1 MDFSHRM
8 MYNIF
13 RKLQERKAV
22 LSMEHELRIAVVDDM
37 EQDRIQIM
45 EETDAILSRAKI
57 AHSIDCYAD
66 AEVLL
71 DAIQGGRKYH
81 LLLLDVLMDEM
92 DGMALAAELR
102 KEGDPAAIIFIS
114 ISQEMADAFVRQH
127 LLNPQEFWTPLPL
140 PSVAVNDPMFRN
152 APENNWSGQCEGL
165 TYQRAI
171 IALERYG
178 YEPLVTKLGRKLL
191 DAIIRGGYVFTQ
203 QFDPFTGEP
212 SRVGMVSHEVL
223 SRDSDEP
230 FQDSYGPTL
239 LAALEYIAHIWGIA
253 LVGDEVWFSLGSGL
267 SYTYAQRFGDDVYEI
282 KSDGR
287 SGSIYKNRITVGSAP
302 CGVRLV
308 TNRDGKILRT
318 VKIEEG
324 V

>member
-1 MDFSHRM
+1 
-8 MYNIF
+8 
-13 RKLQERKAV
+13 
-22 LSMEHELRIAVVDDM
+22 
-37 EQDRIQIM
+37 
-45 EETDAILSRAKI
+45 
-57 AHSIDCYAD
+57 
-66 AEVLL
+66 
-71 DAIQGGRKYH
+71 
-81 LLLLDVLMDEM
+81 
-92 DGMALAAELR
+92 
-102 KEGDPAAIIFIS
+102 
-114 ISQEMADAFVRQH
+114 
-127 LLNPQEFWTPLPL
+127 
-140 PSVAVNDPMFRN
+140 MFRN

-287 SGSIYKNRITVGSAP
+287 SGAIYKNRIAVGSEP
-302 CGVRLV
+302 CGIRLV

>member
-1 MDFSHRM
+1 M
-8 MYNIF
+8 
-13 RKLQERKAV
+13 
-22 LSMEHELRIAVVDDM
+22 
-37 EQDRIQIM
+37 
-45 EETDAILSRAKI
+45 
-57 AHSIDCYAD
+57 
-66 AEVLL
+66 
-71 DAIQGGRKYH
+71 
-81 LLLLDVLMDEM
+81 
-92 DGMALAAELR
+92 
-102 KEGDPAAIIFIS
+102 
-114 ISQEMADAFVRQH
+114 
-127 LLNPQEFWTPLPL
+127 
-140 PSVAVNDPMFRN
+140 
-152 APENNWSGQCEGL
+152 
-165 TYQRAI
+165 
-171 IALERYG
+171 
-178 YEPLVTKLGRKLL
+178 
-191 DAIIRGGYVFTQ
+191 
-203 QFDPFTGEP
+203 
-212 SRVGMVSHEVL
+212 L

-287 SGSIYKNRITVGSAP
+287 SGTIYKNRIAVGSAP